1 MDIDS
6 CKEYVHLRG
15 KGCQMRQCKIEIHK
29 NTRIIILAVLCLLLA
44 GSFYNLYRV
53 YSEPST
59 VSKEVP
65 VYSYQH
71 QGKLDYQV
79 QIKPNS
85 VFNEKTLG
93 PGESYYSNLVEA
105 FDAHCSYSYTAD
117 QPAKLTASYMVVA
130 VVEEPEVWA
139 KEFPLVPKTVV
150 EGEGK
155 EISFSRP
162 FSFNLENF
170 EEFVNTVNRELGVY
184 ANNPQVTIEAR
195 INVAAETADGQVR
208 DELTPS
214 MVIPLGMSEFKID
227 GTIAPQE
234 DGALKDSV
242 LVPNPGLRGKKVIAA
257 LLAGVLMLLSIL
269 FVLRTESKKPV
280 PVSEI
285 DCAIDKLWKQN
296 GERMVRLGKD
306 FIMPDQLIPI
316 SLPSIEDLIK
326 VADEACKP
334 IIYQEIGLDH
344 DVPACYV
351 IDGLTVYQHMLQAP
365 QLPDEVISSPRCS
378 QVEFSES

>member
-1 MDIDS
+1 
-6 CKEYVHLRG
+6 
-15 KGCQMRQCKIEIHK
+15 MRQSKIELHK
-29 NTRIIILAVLCLLLA
+29 NTRIIILLVLCLLLA
-44 GSFYNLYRV
+44 SSFFNLYRV
-53 YSEPST
+53 YREPST

-85 VFNEKTLG
+85 VFTEKIMG
-93 PGESYYSNLVEA
+93 PGESYYTNLVETI
-105 FDAHCSYSYTAD
+105 DAHCSYSYTAD

-130 VVEEPEVWA
+130 VVKEPEVWA

-162 FSFNLENF
+162 FSFDLEKY
-170 EEFVNTVNRELGVY
+170 EEFVSTVNRELGVY
-184 ANNPQVTIEAR
+184 AKNPQVAIEAR
-195 INVAAETADGQVR
+195 INVVAETADGQVR
-208 DELTPS
+208 DELSPS

-227 GTIAPQE
+227 GTMVSQE
-234 DGALKDSV
+234 KGALKNTV
-242 LVPNPGLRGKKVIAA
+242 LVPNPGLRGKKAIST
-257 LLAGVLMLLSIL
+257 LLAGVLMLLSVL
-269 FVLRTESKKPV
+269 FLLRTESKR
-280 PVSEI
+280 PVSVSEM
-285 DCAIDKLWKQN
+285 DRAINKLWKQN
-296 GERMVRLGKD
+296 GDRMVRVGKD
-306 FIMPDQLIPI
+306 FIMPAQLIPI

-334 IIYQEIGLDH
+334 IIYQEIGPDH

-365 QLPDEVISSPRCS
+365 QLDDEVISAPSSS
-378 QVEFSES
+378 QIEFSES